1 MIFSMKNIMLEDLEG
16 GEIQANAVED
26 LAYEAF
32 EVCGYPKEVIE
43 NNLGH
48 FIVTYSDNIWCCFHD
63 DDFLFLIEKTVNTLG
78 EVIFSVEFI

>member
-1 MIFSMKNIMLEDLEG
+1 MMAVFEHLEG
-16 GEIQANAVED
+16 GAIQAEAVED

-32 EVCGYPKEVIE
+32 EVCGFSKETIE
-43 NNLGH
+43 NERTH
-48 FIVTYSDNIWCCFHD
+48 FVVTYSDNIWCYFHN

>member
-1 MIFSMKNIMLEDLEG
+1 MISAFKHLEG
-16 GEIQANAVED
+16 GDIQAEAVED

-32 EVCGYPKEVIE
+32 EVCGFSRETIA
-43 NNLGH
+43 NNPGH
-48 FIVTYSDNIWCCFHD
+48 FIVTYSDNIWCYFQD

>member
-1 MIFSMKNIMLEDLEG
+1 MISAFENLEG
-16 GEIQANAVED
+16 GTIQANALSD

-32 EVCGYPKEVIE
+32 EVCGYSKETIE
-43 NNLGH
+43 NERDR
-48 FIVTYSDNIWCCFHD
+48 FVVTWSDNIWCYFHD

>member
-1 MIFSMKNIMLEDLEG
+1 MISAFENLEG
-16 GEIQANAVED
+16 GIIQAEAVED

-32 EVCGYPKEVIE
+32 EVCGFNRESIE
-43 NNLGH
+43 NERAH
-48 FIVTYSDNIWCCFHD
+48 FVVTYSDNIWCYFHD

>member
-32 EVCGYPKEVIE
+32 EVCGYPKEAIE
-43 NNLGH
+43 NELRR
-48 FIVTYSDNIWCCFHD
+48 FVVTYSDNIWCCFHD

>member
-16 GEIQANAVED
+16 GEIQAKAVED

-32 EVCGYPKEVIE
+32 EVCGYPKEAIE
-43 NNLGH
+43 NELAR
-48 FIVTYSDNIWCCFHD
+48 FVVTYSDNIWCCFHD